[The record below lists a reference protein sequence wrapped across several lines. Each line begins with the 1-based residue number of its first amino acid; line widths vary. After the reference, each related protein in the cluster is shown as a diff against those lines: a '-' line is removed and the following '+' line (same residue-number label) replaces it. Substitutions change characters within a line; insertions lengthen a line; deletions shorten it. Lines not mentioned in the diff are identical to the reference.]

1 MTGTF
6 LVNIYFFSAK
16 DLSEHGILL
25 KKREN
30 IGIKHYND
38 PNAFIEYSNTMD
50 NVYENIDDY
59 KSNRKR
65 KILIVFDDM
74 IADIVWKVQKTKY
87 FTCFYCSVLFCFS

>member
-59 KSNRKR
+59 KSNRKE
-65 KILIVFDDM
+65 K
-74 IADIVWKVQKTKY
+74 
-87 FTCFYCSVLFCFS
+87 S